1 MQQRLPLHLSE
12 GQKRGEAEEC
22 VLSTCPFACEKLIQP
37 RDGDWLSS
45 APAEQP
51 GRQPGGRMG
60 GGLLREVVSVMEG
73 AWTLD
78 TQDLIC
84 RPPAPLHGCVTCG
97 RLLTLSVHRQVE
109 NVLRAC

>member
-1 MQQRLPLHLSE
+1 MATGSLQLL
-12 GQKRGEAEEC
+12 
-22 VLSTCPFACEKLIQP
+22 
-37 RDGDWLSS
+37 LSS
-45 APAEQP
+45 L
-51 GRQPGGRMG
+51 GGSLVGEWG

-78 TQDLIC
+78 TQDLIW